1 MRRWRT
7 RDPHLRVRGARRVRV
22 RCELGA
28 GPAALCGGLGAPR
41 ASDGRAHP
49 PEFRGRSGIW
59 RWDRGQGG
67 VRGAGFAFSVA
78 RRSSTGRPPP
88 SGCRAASPLS
98 TAVHSFGVGGGP
110 RSTRCARSFPQV
122 GICRGM
128 RGPDRCGTG
137 PHGRVVGNHTGVS
150 SPRVW
155 TAPVDN
161 PVDTLS
167 SSGFG
172 GGVVIWRWRV
182 RGRVL
187 TSRRGRRD
195 ARSGRLAGW
204 RCRSRSGAGT
214 C

>member
-59 RWDRGQGG
+59 RWVRGQGG

-78 RRSSTGRPPP
+78 RRSSTGRLPPI
-88 SGCRAASPLS
+88 GCRAASPLS

-128 RGPDRCGTG
+128 RGPDRWGTG

-161 PVDTLS
+161 PVDTPPPPIHPHASHPSRPHPLIPAFR
-167 SSGFG
+167 G
-172 GGVVIWRWRV
+172 RV
-182 RGRVL
+182 RG
-187 TSRRGRRD
+187 GD
-195 ARSGRLAGW
+195 AYYSEA
-204 RCRSRSGAGT
+204 
-214 C
+214 